1 MFSVKG
7 KLGNL
12 GLSLIVAAAGV
23 QNSVAAAT
31 AATTSLGVFCLKESV
46 SQKSSYFLGVL
57 AGSFFSGLISIF
69 SGFVVLV

>member
-1 MFSVKG
+1 MGLICVSVKG

-31 AATTSLGVFCLKESV
+31 AATTSLPNLP
-46 SQKSSYFLGVL
+46 Q
-57 AGSFFSGLISIF
+57 
-69 SGFVVLV
+69 